1 MTQTT
6 VRVVGH
12 YEIDETP
19 FGRSYK
25 WHPAYVNLECGCGA
39 ELTLSGAS
47 TTPLCIKCGADHSG
61 VINEIQK
68 REECLGQEVTHPWN
82 YDTQEQADQSL
93 KDEAAHLED
102 SAWRYNDITSR
113 VTDDER
119 NVQ

>member
-68 REECLGQEVTHPWN
+68 REERLGDVVTHPWD
-82 YDTQEQADQSL
+82 YDTQEQARQSL
-93 KDEAAHLED
+93 KDETAHPED
-102 SAWRYNDITSR
+102 SPWRYNDITSR
-113 VTDDER
+113 GTEDEL